1 MARLFLVLLAL
12 TAGLGLGTTVVHAE
26 DPKQPN
32 VLWLSFEDI
41 SPDLG
46 CYGDPYAKTPLFD
59 SLASQGVRYTNAFA
73 HAGVCAPA
81 RSGIITGM
89 YPTAIGTHNMRCSG
103 IPQPGV
109 RCFTDYLRAA
119 GYYCTNN
126 SKTDYQ
132 FSPPQSAWDESSNK
146 AHWRNRPEKDMPFF
160 AIFNFTSTHESQIR
174 NEGRHRQNQQKLSKD
189 ELHDPALAV
198 VPPYYPDTEV
208 VRRDLANY
216 ADNITAAEAEMQKI
230 LDQLEEDGLAED
242 TIIWIWGDHGRG
254 LPRGKRWVYD
264 SGTRVPLIVIVPE
277 KWRSLAS
284 PKDES
289 AVAPGTVTDRLV
301 AFVDFA
307 PTMLSLCGVEIPE
320 ILQGHAFLGK
330 QEAEPREYVYAARD
344 RMDERYD
351 LIRSVRDKRYR
362 YIRNFLPSVTYGQDI
377 NYMNQMPT
385 MKEIRRLGAEGK
397 LSGAEAQYLRPTKAV
412 EELYDTQLDPHEI
425 HNLADNPA
433 YREKLLAMRAECEA
447 WMERIGDIGLIPE
460 SVYEALERPDGA
472 KFVVE
477 TPYVAK
483 LKPADDGKTQVTLG
497 CDTPGATIEYRVNQ
511 KGRWQ
516 PYASPITVPNDVEL
530 HLRACRIGFRNSD
543 VARGDAQHARPD
555 PLSDSKQK
563 KEPAHWR
570 EVVDSSGL
578 LPQLAALKKLDLV
591 PFAEAKPTYERA
603 LSDKNGVVRY
613 WALHSLITRSESDE
627 LDDSLAPIVEDL
639 AKSDPTP
646 IVRITAAKALCE
658 AGQTELGRK
667 VLEEMLNNN
676 SDTVQLAALLAIDD
690 LGQQAEPL
698 VPAVREALKKPGE
711 YTKRVSEHILE
722 KF

>member
-1 MARLFLVLLAL
+1 MARLILVLVGLAFASL
-12 TAGLGLGTTVVHAE
+12 VGTTPLHAE

-41 SPDLG
+41 SPDWG
-46 CYGDPYAKTPLFD
+46 CYGDPYAKTPLID
-59 SLASQGVRYTNAFA
+59 SLAAQGVRYTNAFA

-81 RSGIITGM
+81 RSGLITGM
-89 YPTAIGTHNMRCSG
+89 YPTAIGSHNMRCSG
-103 IPQPGV
+103 IPQSGV

-132 FSPPQSAWDESSNK
+132 FSPPQSAWDETSNK
-146 AHWRNRPEKDMPFF
+146 AHFRNRPDKDMPFF

-174 NEGRHRQNQQKLSKD
+174 NEGRIRQNQQKLSKD
-189 ELHDPALAV
+189 QLHDPALAV
-198 VPPYYPDTEV
+198 VPPYYPDTPV

-216 ADNITAAEAEMQKI
+216 ADNITAAEAEMKRV
-230 LDQLEEDGLAED
+230 LDQLEEDGLTED

-277 KWRSLAS
+277 KWRSVAS

-289 AVAPGTVTDRLV
+289 AVAPGTVSDRLV

-307 PTMLSLCGVEIPE
+307 PTMLSLCGVEIPQ

-330 QEAEPREYVYAARD
+330 QEAEPRDYVYAARD

-385 MKEIRRLGAEGK
+385 MKEIRRLGAAGK
-397 LSGAEAQYLRPTKAV
+397 LSGAEAHYLRPTKAV

-460 SVYEALERPDGA
+460 SEYEALEQPAGA
-472 KFVVE
+472 KFVVQN
-477 TPYVAK
+477 PYVQEV
-483 LKPADDGKTQVTLG
+483 KPAEDGQTQVTLA

-516 PYASPITVPNDVEL
+516 PYPGPITVPSDAEL
-530 HLRACRIGFRNSD
+530 QLRACRIGFRNSP
-543 VARGDAQHARPD
+543 VASADAQHVRPD
-555 PLSDSKQK
+555 RGDDSEQK
-563 KEPAHWR
+563 NQPPHWR
-570 EVVDSSGL
+570 EVVDTSGM
-578 LPQLAALKKLDLV
+578 LPKLAALKKLDLV
-591 PFAEAKPTYERA
+591 SFADAKPAYERA
-603 LSDKNGVVRY
+603 LSDENGVARY
-613 WALHSLITRSESDE
+613 WALHSLVTRSEGDE
-627 LDDSLAPIVEDL
+627 LDDSFAPIVQDL

-658 AGQTELGRK
+658 SGQTELGHE
-667 VLEEMLNNN
+667 VLKEMLDNK
-676 SDTVQLAALLAIDD
+676 SETVLLATLLAIDD

-698 VPAVREALKKPGE
+698 VPAVREAMKRTGE